1 MLQLDE
7 RNWAKRMFG
16 SAHLGDARR
25 TERLVLCAALQAR
38 QAGESSLA
46 TCGGDTAA
54 AEGLY
59 RLMNSEHFDTAAITR
74 AGCLATVASLPEA
87 GDILAI
93 QDTTTL
99 SYPKRLSPNLGP
111 VGGKKSENTQGIHV
125 HSTLLVALDTGETIG
140 LAHQQFWIRDDDP
153 TVPKGQEDTRPP
165 ETRESFKWFQGDKVA
180 LERLGPAAVR
190 TITVCDREADITE
203 YLSGKIARGERVVA
217 RSLHDRLVEGG
228 EKKLRKVI
236 KQMPAVAD
244 AIVHIPQRGGA
255 HARQARDATVT
266 LRSGR
271 ITLAPEGLPVEQR
284 FAINV
289 VWVHE
294 DHPPAENEALDWL
307 LLTTEPVVSA
317 VEALRVLK
325 CYTLRWR
332 IEDFHKA
339 WKSEGCDVEGRRQ
352 HSADSLERTAAM
364 LAFVA
369 VRLLQLRDAHDNG
382 SKAPC
387 TKYLTALQW
396 RCLWQAT
403 EKGRALPKTPPD
415 ATWACRALAKL
426 GGWMPKKGARPGHA
440 KLWKGWDRLS
450 ERVDAIQ
457 LVFGMQ
463 REAL

>member
-16 SAHLGDARR
+16 GAQLGDTRR
-25 TERLVLCAALQAR
+25 TERLVLCAGLQAR

-46 TCGGDTAA
+46 TCGGDAA
-54 AEGLY
+54 VAEGLY
-59 RLMNSEHFDTAAITR
+59 RLMNSEHFDTSAITR
-74 AGCLATVASLPEA
+74 AGCLATVASLPVT

-99 SYPKRLSPNLGP
+99 SYAKRLSPQLGP
-111 VGGKKSENTQGIHV
+111 VGGKNSSKTQGIHV

-140 LAHQQFWIRDDDP
+140 LAHQQFWIRDKEP
-153 TVPKGQEDTRPP
+153 TVAKGQEDTRPP
-165 ETRESFKWFQGDKVA
+165 EERESFKWFQGDKVA
-180 LERLGPAAVR
+180 LERLGSAAAR
-190 TITVCDREADITE
+190 TISVCDREADITE
-203 YLSGKIARGERVVA
+203 YLSGKVARGERVVA
-217 RSLHDRLVEGG
+217 RSLHNRLVAGD

-236 KQMPAVAD
+236 RKMAAVAS

-255 HARQARDATVT
+255 HAREARDATVT

-271 ITLAPEGLPVEQR
+271 VTLAPEVLSVEQR
-284 FAINV
+284 FEINV

-294 DHPPAENEALDWL
+294 DQAPDGKEALDWL
-307 LLTTEPVVSA
+307 LLTTEPVA
-317 VEALRVLK
+317 TELEALRVLK

-332 IEDFHKA
+332 IEDYHKA

-387 TKYLTALQW
+387 TKYLTTLQW

-403 EKGRALPKTPPD
+403 EKGRALPKVPPD

-440 KLWKGWDRLS
+440 KLWNGWDRLS

-457 LVFGMQ
+457 LVFDLPRGSM
-463 REAL
+463 